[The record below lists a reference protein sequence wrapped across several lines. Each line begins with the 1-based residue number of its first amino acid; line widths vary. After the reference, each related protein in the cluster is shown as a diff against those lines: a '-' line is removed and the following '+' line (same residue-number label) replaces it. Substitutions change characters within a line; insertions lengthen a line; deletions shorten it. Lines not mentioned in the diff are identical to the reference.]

1 MTREQAILFIDGSNF
16 FHSARNIGIV
26 TGALDYQAMAHK
38 LVLGRNLAGI
48 RYYVGKVSGDIF
60 RERIQDTHIFLLG
73 VLELVVVSGHQAL
86 NLR

>member
-1 MTREQAILFIDGSNF
+1 
-16 FHSARNIGIV
+16 
-26 TGALDYQAMAHK
+26 MAHK
-38 LVLGRNLAGI
+38 LVLGRHLAGI